1 MSTAVFSQIQNATLP
16 GSSVSGNGN
25 SSDTRIRLSALNPQA
40 VYQNSPIMSILA
52 TTNGMLFPYTPTIS
66 YNQSVNY
73 MDMQMVHS
81 NTDYQA
87 YTRTPSV
94 KISITGKFTVQNQRE
109 GKYALAALHFLK
121 TASKSHFGQND
132 VKAGLPPPVLL
143 LNGYG
148 NFMFNRLRVILLSHS
163 WTFDDSVD
171 YIPITIS
178 GTEPLQ
184 TQDSSS
190 SALSLL
196 NKTNQP
202 TGKPGSNSVNGI
214 IKLPALFSIQCELQ
228 IIQTPNRMRTVF
240 NFDDFASGKLM
251 TGDGGW
257 I

>member
-1 MSTAVFSQIQNATLP
+1 MPN
-16 GSSVSGNGN
+16 SG
-25 SSDTRIRLSALNPQA
+25 SSDTRIRLSALNPQS
-40 VYQNSPIMSILA
+40 VYQNSPIMSVLA

-66 YNQSVNY
+66 YSQSVNY
-73 MDMQMVHS
+73 MDMQLVHS

-94 KISITGKFTVQNQRE
+94 KISLNGKFTVQNQQE

-132 VKAGLPPPVLL
+132 TKAGLPPPVLL

-148 NFMFNRLRVILLSHS
+148 NFMFNRLRVILLSHT
-163 WTFDDSVD
+163 WNFDDTVD
-171 YIPITIS
+171 YISVDIS
-178 GTEPLQ
+178 GTNPLQ
-184 TQDSSS
+184 TQIASG
-190 SALSLL
+190 LSGL
-196 NKTNQP
+196 KITNQP
-202 TGKPGSNSVNGI
+202 TGLPGSGSVTGI
-214 IKLPALFSIQCELQ
+214 VKLPALFSIQCELQ
-228 IIQTPNRMRTVF
+228 VIQTPNRMRTVF